1 MARLVGR
8 VCGGKIRSRGHR
20 FLKITPDLKVYDVT
34 RDFTGKDAPEDRRK
48 KKRKT
53 SPKKR
58 KSTSSFGRKR
68 SGPLKGFASRKQK
81 AAAMR
86 NVKKAQKARRSRR

>member
-34 RDFTGKDAPEDRRK
+34 REFTGKDAPADRRK

-53 SPKKR
+53 TKKR
-58 KSTSSFGRKR
+58 KTSSFGRKR

-81 AAAMR
+81 QAAMR